1 MKISYYILLN
11 IYLLIIL
18 NFSLCEAFSDGE
30 STENSCKYGA
40 QCVEAHGME
49 ELTEWKERF
58 EYRRM
63 KLQRASENKLYGK
76 SYTEQLLERYISKN
90 IELKTVFVKIN
101 FIFKY

>member
-1 MKISYYILLN
+1 MLLMS
-11 IYLLIIL
+11 L
-18 NFSLCEAFSDGE
+18 NFSLCEAYSEGE
-30 STENSCKYGA
+30 GTENSCKYGA

-76 SYTEQLLERYISKN
+76 SYTEQLLER
-90 IELKTVFVKIN
+90 
-101 FIFKY
+101 

>member
-1 MKISYYILLN
+1 MKIDYYILLN

-76 SYTEQLLERYISKN
+76 SYTEQLLERYI
-90 IELKTVFVKIN
+90 
-101 FIFKY
+101 